1 MLYFLRLRTKVTIG
15 IFGYHE
21 ILKYMEQGNGMIMVA
36 LVSCYKEKAEAG
48 ITFTPVL
55 HNFED
60 VFQEEIMGLPSRREI
75 EFTIDLLIRLDL
87 ISKTSYRMP
96 SLELQELKTQLQ
108 TSLSQGFIRP
118 RVSPCCT
125 LVLFVKKKDDNMR
138 ICIDYRMLSQVTIK
152 HK

>member
-36 LVSCYKEKAEAG
+36 LVSCNKEKAG

-55 HNFED
+55 RNFED
-60 VFQEEIMGLPSRREI
+60 VFQEEITELPSRREI
-75 EFTIDLLIRLDL
+75 EFTIDLLIRLAL

-118 RVSPCCT
+118 RVSLCGT